1 MVSLAIIMF
10 NDPVYIIIEFWDFIR
25 FEVTDYLEG
34 MFNTDYTWPI
44 Q

>member
-25 FEVTDYLEG
+25 FEVTGYLEG
-34 MFNTDYTWPI
+34 MFNIDYTWPI